1 MRIVVNTSPLILL
14 AKIERLDL
22 LKQLYEITLVPEAV
36 RGEIEAKPG
45 RVADRVG
52 SLIRSGVFQLHSVE
66 ARFIERLTVELGKGE
81 RETIALALETHAD
94 LVVIDDLEGRQFA
107 RNLGLPLTGTIG
119 VLVEARERK
128 LISSIRLEL
137 DHLIE
142 AGMWLDEVFYHRI
155 LNEFSE

>member
-1 MRIVVNTSPLILL
+1 V
-14 AKIERLDL
+14 
-22 LKQLYEITLVPEAV
+22 
-36 RGEIEAKPG
+36 
-45 RVADRVG
+45 
-52 SLIRSGVFQLHSVE
+52 
-66 ARFIERLTVELGKGE
+66 
-81 RETIALALETHAD
+81 ALETHAD

-119 VLVEARERK
+119 ILVEARERK